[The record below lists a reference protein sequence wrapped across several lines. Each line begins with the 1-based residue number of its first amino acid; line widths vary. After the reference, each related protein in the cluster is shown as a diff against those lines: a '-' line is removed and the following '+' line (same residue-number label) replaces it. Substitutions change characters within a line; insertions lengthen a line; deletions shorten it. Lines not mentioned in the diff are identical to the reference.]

1 MRVFVTGAS
10 GHIASALIPE
20 LVQAGHEV
28 VGLARS
34 DASAAVVQA
43 LGAEV
48 LRGDLDDLDGLRKGA
63 ADADA
68 VVHLGFKH
76 DAIASGRFAD
86 AVADDLAVVRAFGDA
101 LAGTGKAL
109 IGIGLTPTGNPQRDA
124 AIHANPR
131 TAVAREIA
139 GLTEHGVRTV
149 LIAVPPVTHSPR
161 DRSGFIPKL
170 IGIAR
175 ATGVSGYVGDGANR
189 WPAGHALDVGRLFR
203 LAVEK
208 APVGSQLHAATEE
221 GVLVRDIAETIGRHL
236 GVPAVSI
243 PAEKAAEHFTGF
255 PFAALDITMSNAA
268 TRQLLGWEP
277 VHPGLIA
284 DLDNGHYFAGN

>member
-1 MRVFVTGAS
+1 VRVFVTGAS
-10 GHIASALIPE
+10 GHIASAVIPE
-20 LVQAGHEV
+20 LLQAGHEV

-34 DASAAVVQA
+34 AASGAAVQA
-43 LGAEV
+43 LGAEA
-48 LRGDLDDLDGLRKGA
+48 LRGDLDDLDGLGKAA
-63 ADADA
+63 ADADT

-76 DAIASGRFAD
+76 EAIASGRFAD

-109 IGIGLTPTGNPQRDA
+109 IGIGLAPTGDPQRDA
-124 AIHANPR
+124 AVNANPR

-139 GLTEHGVRTV
+139 GFAEQGVRTV
-149 LIAVPPVTHSPR
+149 LVAVPPVTHSSR
-161 DRSGFIPKL
+161 DRAGFIPKL

-175 ATGVSGYVGDGANR
+175 GTGVSGYVGDGTNR
-189 WPAGHALDVGRLFR
+189 WPAGHTLDVGRLFR
-203 LAVEK
+203 LAVDK
-208 APVGSQLHAATEE
+208 APAGSQLYAATEE
-221 GVLVRDIAETIGRHL
+221 GVAVREIAETIGRHL

-255 PFAALDITMSNAA
+255 PFAALDITMSNAD

-284 DLDNGHYFAGN
+284 DLDNGHYFLGN

>member
-1 MRVFVTGAS
+1 VRVFVTGAS
-10 GHIASALIPE
+10 GHIASAVIPE
-20 LVQAGHEV
+20 LLQAGHEV

-34 DASAAVVQA
+34 AASGAAVQA
-43 LGAEV
+43 LGAEA
-48 LRGDLDDLDGLRKGA
+48 LRGDLDDLDGLGKAA
-63 ADADA
+63 ADADT

-76 DAIASGRFAD
+76 EAIASGRFAD

-109 IGIGLTPTGNPQRDA
+109 IGIGLAPTGDPQRDA
-124 AIHANPR
+124 AVNANPR

-139 GLTEHGVRTV
+139 GFTEHGVRTV
-149 LIAVPPVTHSPR
+149 LVAVPPVTHSSR
-161 DRSGFIPKL
+161 DRAGFIPKL

-175 ATGVSGYVGDGANR
+175 GTGVSGYVGDGTNR
-189 WPAGHALDVGRLFR
+189 WPAGHTLDVGRLFR
-203 LAVEK
+203 LAVDK
-208 APVGSQLHAATEE
+208 APAGSQLYAATEE
-221 GVLVRDIAETIGRHL
+221 GVAVREIAETIGRHL

-255 PFAALDITMSNAA
+255 PFAALDITMSNAD

-284 DLDNGHYFAGN
+284 DLDNGHYFLGN

>member
-10 GHIASALIPE
+10 GHIASAVIPE
-20 LVQAGHEV
+20 LLQAGHEV

-34 DASAAVVQA
+34 AASGAAVQA
-43 LGAEV
+43 LGAEA
-48 LRGDLDDLDGLRKGA
+48 LRGDLDDLDGLRKAA
-63 ADADA
+63 ADADG

-76 DAIASGRFAD
+76 DAIASGHFAD

-101 LAGTGKAL
+101 LAGTDKAL
-109 IGIGLTPTGNPQRDA
+109 VGIGLAPTGDPQRDA
-124 AIHANPR
+124 AVNANPR

-139 GLTEHGVRTV
+139 GFTEHGVRTV
-149 LIAVPPVTHSPR
+149 LVAVPPVTHSSR
-161 DRSGFIPKL
+161 DRVGFIPKL

-175 ATGVSGYVGDGANR
+175 GTGVSGYVGDGTNR
-189 WPAGHALDVGRLFR
+189 WPAGHTLDVGRLFR

-208 APVGSQLHAATEE
+208 APAGSQLYAATEE
-221 GVLVRDIAETIGRHL
+221 GVAVREIAETIGRHL

-255 PFAALDITMSNAA
+255 PFAALDITMSNAD